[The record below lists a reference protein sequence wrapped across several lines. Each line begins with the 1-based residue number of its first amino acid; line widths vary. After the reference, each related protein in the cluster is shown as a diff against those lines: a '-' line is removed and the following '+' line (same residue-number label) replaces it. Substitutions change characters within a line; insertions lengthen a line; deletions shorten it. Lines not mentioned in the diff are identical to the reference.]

1 MDNPGAG
8 LSQEVIDG
16 TFALA
21 REGRVAEL
29 TEMVRAGVPV
39 DTRNARSDTMLI
51 VAAYAQ
57 QSEAV
62 AALIELG
69 ADLNLEN
76 TMGQTAIACAVFRN
90 NETILQM
97 LLDAGGNQVTVREA
111 LTIINQVL
119 DETLAEQEGEFDAD
133 TRWALAWFEQR
144 AAADQQRTN

>member
-1 MDNPGAG
+1 MEHSGAG
-8 LSQEVIDG
+8 LSEEVVNG

-69 ADLNLEN
+69 ADLNVEN

-90 NETILQM
+90 DENTLQI
-97 LLDAGGNQVTVREA
+97 LLDAGGDPELGFHSA
-111 LTIINQVL
+111 LDI
-119 DETLAEQEGEFDAD
+119 
-133 TRWALAWFEQR
+133 
-144 AAADQQRTN
+144 ADQFQLTQMTAVLLKHAAR

>member
-1 MDNPGAG
+1 MTMDNPGAG
-8 LSQEVIDG
+8 LSDEVIDG

-29 TEMVRAGVPV
+29 TEMVRSGVPV

-57 QSEAV
+57 QKEAV

-69 ADLNLEN
+69 ADLNVEN

-90 NETILQM
+90 DDEILQM
-97 LLDAGGNQVTVREA
+97 LLDAGGDPDLGFRSA
-111 LTIINQVL
+111 LEI
-119 DETLAEQEGEFDAD
+119 
-133 TRWALAWFEQR
+133 
-144 AAADQQRTN
+144 ADQFQLTQMTARLLKHAAR

>member
-1 MDNPGAG
+1 MTTPNPGAG
-8 LSQEVIDG
+8 LSAEVVDG

-29 TEMVRAGVPV
+29 VEMVRAGVPV

-57 QSEAV
+57 QAEVV

-69 ADLNLEN
+69 ADLNVEN

-90 NETILQM
+90 DETILQM
-97 LLDAGGNQVTVREA
+97 LLDSGGNPDLGFHSA
-111 LTIINQVL
+111 LDI
-119 DETLAEQEGEFDAD
+119 
-133 TRWALAWFEQR
+133 
-144 AAADQQRTN
+144 ADQFQLTQMTAMLLKHAAR

>member
-1 MDNPGAG
+1 MENPGAG
-8 LSQEVIDG
+8 LSEEVVNG

-57 QSEAV
+57 QPEAV

-69 ADLNLEN
+69 ADLNVEN

-90 NETILQM
+90 DENILRM
-97 LLDAGGNQVTVREA
+97 LLDAGGDPELGFHSA
-111 LTIINQVL
+111 LDI
-119 DETLAEQEGEFDAD
+119 
-133 TRWALAWFEQR
+133 
-144 AAADQQRTN
+144 ADQFQLTQMTAVLLKHAAR

>member
-1 MDNPGAG
+1 MENPGAG
-8 LSQEVIDG
+8 LSEEVVNG

-57 QSEAV
+57 QPEAV

-69 ADLNLEN
+69 ADLNVEN

-90 NETILQM
+90 DENILQM
-97 LLDAGGNQVTVREA
+97 LLDAGGDPELGFHSA
-111 LTIINQVL
+111 LDI
-119 DETLAEQEGEFDAD
+119 
-133 TRWALAWFEQR
+133 
-144 AAADQQRTN
+144 ADQFQLTQMTAVLLKHAAR